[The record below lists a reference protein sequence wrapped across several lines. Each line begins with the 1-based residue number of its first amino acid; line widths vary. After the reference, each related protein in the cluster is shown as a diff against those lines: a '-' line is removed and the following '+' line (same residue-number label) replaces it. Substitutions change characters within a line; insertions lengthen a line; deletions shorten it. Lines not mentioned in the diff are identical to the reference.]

1 MGTSLIMLSRR
12 YKKMIGRCTLLFL
25 AGTALQFLVGR
36 LDPSFLTYPWGLVL
50 ALNYLYLLIF
60 LYTQTNK
67 WEWVK
72 GLYGREACVVSLA
85 SVLMMTLLFGLIRQD
100 ASSDGLLGKLG
111 FTQMLSS
118 WSFNFLLFHFMSVIG
133 LKSIDDLWHWKR
145 SRISTLLFHAALF
158 VILVAGLF
166 GSGDKVRVKVSV
178 DIGKSVQMGVSPSG
192 ERVSLPF
199 ALWLKEF
206 TMDEYPPRL
215 YVASDERF
223 SKHFVVVEEKGSS
236 GTVDSWQIVCLD
248 YIEMA
253 GRMHQDSTYVPMKHV
268 GSTSAAYVKAT
279 HLQTRESVEGWV
291 SCGSHIFT
299 GDVVSLPDGKFVV
312 MPPREPKKYLS
323 NVVVE
328 FAGEKQNHQ
337 IAVNA
342 PATIGSWKIYQS
354 GYDRSRGKWSTTS
367 VLECVKDAW
376 YVPVQIALW
385 LILGGGVWL
394 VFFSW
399 KERRKEGKK

>member
-1 MGTSLIMLSRR
+1 
-12 YKKMIGRCTLLFL
+12 MIGRCILLFV

-36 LDPSFLTYPWGLVL
+36 LDPSFLAYPWGLVL

-60 LYTQTNK
+60 LYTQADK
-67 WEWVK
+67 WKWVRR
-72 GLYGREACVVSLA
+72 LYDREACIVSLV

-100 ASSDGLLGKLG
+100 ASSDGLLGRLG
-111 FTQMLSS
+111 FTHMVSS
-118 WSFNFLLFHFMSVIG
+118 WCFNLLLFHFMSVIG
-133 LKSIDDLWHWKR
+133 LKSIDDLHHWRKH
-145 SRISTLLFHAALF
+145 RISTVLFHAAFF
-158 VILVAGLF
+158 VILVAGVF
-166 GSGDKVRVKVSV
+166 GSGDKVRVKVSA
-178 DIGKSVQMGVSPSG
+178 DIRKPVQMGVASSG
-192 ERVSLPF
+192 EHVSLPF
-199 ALWLKEF
+199 TLLLKEF

-215 YVASDERF
+215 YVASDERL
-223 SKHFVVVEEKGSS
+223 SEHFVVVEEKGDS
-236 GTVDSWQIVCLD
+236 GSIASWQIVCLD

-253 GRMHQDSTYVPMKHV
+253 GRMHQDSAYVPMKHV
-268 GSTSAAYVKAT
+268 GATSAVYVKAT

-299 GDVVSLPDGKFVV
+299 GDALSLPDGNFVV

-328 FAGEKQNHQ
+328 MAGEKYLHE

-342 PATIGSWKIYQS
+342 PATVGSWKIYQS
-354 GYDRSRGKWSTTS
+354 GYDRSRGKWSTAS

-385 LILGGGVWL
+385 LVLGTGVWL
-394 VFFSW
+394 VLFSW
-399 KERRKEGKK
+399 KERKEGKK